1 VISDQAP
8 SVPARVEGAGE
19 SGRILV
25 VDDNQQIQELL
36 DLGLTGYGF
45 EVLSASDAA
54 EGISRFLD
62 ARPDAV
68 LVDVLMPGMDG
79 YELCARLR
87 ELTDVPI
94 VMVSALRNEEEIVKG
109 LDAGA
114 DDYVTKPFNVG
125 ELVARL
131 RAHFRSRRR
140 AEASQRTLV
149 FDDGQLVVDL
159 DGQRVVRDGE
169 DVHVSPT
176 EFRLLAYLAIN
187 AGRVIPH
194 RELISQVWGAEGAR
208 LGPYLKIYV
217 RRLRQKIETD
227 AAHPQFIISRHGT
240 GYAFQGA
247 PPRPNA

>member
-1 VISDQAP
+1 
-8 SVPARVEGAGE
+8 
-19 SGRILV
+19 
-25 VDDNQQIQELL
+25 
-36 DLGLTGYGF
+36 
-45 EVLSASDAA
+45 
-54 EGISRFLD
+54 
-62 ARPDAV
+62 
-68 LVDVLMPGMDG
+68 
-79 YELCARLR
+79 
-87 ELTDVPI
+87 
-94 VMVSALRNEEEIVKG
+94 MVSALRNEEEIVKG